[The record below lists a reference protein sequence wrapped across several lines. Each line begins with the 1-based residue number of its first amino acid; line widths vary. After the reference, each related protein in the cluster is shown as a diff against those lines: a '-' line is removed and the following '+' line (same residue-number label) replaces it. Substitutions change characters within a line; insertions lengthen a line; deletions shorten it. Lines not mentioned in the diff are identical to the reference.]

1 MTENAPYIKI
11 YVFIFVYSFS
21 FECLL
26 INIDLNEMQQIN
38 VSLFVTKSSF
48 MRQQLTI
55 WFRFDELV
63 LLL

>member
-1 MTENAPYIKI
+1 MKVNAPYIKI

-21 FECLL
+21 IECLL